1 MQLVFSGR
9 AEDDLEEIGDY
20 IAQGNPSRAV
30 TFIRGMRDHC
40 RYLID
45 FPNAARLRPEFGDGV
60 RSSIF
65 GRYLIFYVLHDEVL
79 EIRRVV
85 HGARNLTAL
94 D

>member
-1 MQLVFSGR
+1 
-9 AEDDLEEIGDY
+9 
-20 IAQGNPSRAV
+20 
-30 TFIRGMRDHC
+30 
-40 RYLID
+40 LIE

-65 GRYLIFYVLHDEVL
+65 GRYQIFYVLHDEVL

-85 HGARNLTAL
+85 HGARNLTVL

>member
-20 IAQGNPSRAV
+20 IAQGNPSHAV
-30 TFIRGMRDHC
+30 TFIREMRDHC
-40 RYLID
+40 RHLIE

-60 RSSIF
+60 RRSIF
-65 GRYLIFYVLHDEVL
+65 GRYLIFYVLHEDVL